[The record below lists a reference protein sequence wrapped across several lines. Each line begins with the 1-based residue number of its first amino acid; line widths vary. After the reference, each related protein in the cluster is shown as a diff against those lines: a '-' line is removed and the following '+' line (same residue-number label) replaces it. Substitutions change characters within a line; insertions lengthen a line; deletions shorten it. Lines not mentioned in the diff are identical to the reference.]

1 MSGKE
6 RVRAYRERKRK
17 QGLRPVTLW
26 LPDLDSPEFKA
37 EAHRQSL
44 AVANS
49 DHEKE
54 DQAWVDAVSAEIWA
68 NLPD

>member
-1 MSGKE
+1 MAMSSKE
-6 RVRAYRERKRK
+6 RVRAYRERMRK

-26 LPDLDSPEFKA
+26 LPDMNSPEFKA

-49 DHEKE
+49 PGEKDNLE
-54 DQAWVDAVSAEIWA
+54 FIDSLFDPTIW
-68 NLPD
+68 D